1 MNALID
7 YSGSSSDDDS
17 DAEIEVPQG
26 YAGPRVEQV
35 DEPAGPAYPKT
46 DGQYG
51 AAYPD
56 AYPDTDAAYPETDAA
71 YPNTDT
77 AYPNTDDAYPDTDAA
92 YPDTDAAYPDT
103 DAAYPDTDAAYP
115 DTDAAYPDTD
125 AQFASAPTFEVGAW
139 RCAECQEEVARIRY
153 ECPRCFAPRSER
165 CLAYVSED
173 GVTRPL
179 ADLTLDPRVATTL
192 PWAAWEDP
200 ATGARYY
207 HNDAT
212 GESTWDEPGAQYRP
226 AERKPPCPDV
236 PPGWVAT
243 WDVDAWAFYFFDA
256 ARGAST
262 WCYPGPPPPRE
273 RFAPAATYLGARPGY
288 VFTTRRGR
296 TGYYLEGG
304 PPAAPKPPAAAA
316 PPPADDAYAGLPPD
330 VAARLA
336 SLRGE
341 APPPPQAAPPPPA
354 QGRQKKKKQNPWDG
368 LVGQARRDM
377 KARCLG
383 RRPAGGD
390 PGQVDLMDV
399 SAPGY
404 STAYNF
410 DGAAP
415 AAPEAKGLPSPG
427 EVLRMNAAAGGGG
440 APPAPPAPP
449 PPAPPQPRAPAGVVP
464 RQPRAPAGM
473 VPRAARQAPRSAQD
487 QAAAAAAAALSGG
500 GGKKDDVMAMFA
512 GAGFKSSKASDSTT
526 AKDMSE
532 REPRDGWE
540 DFQSRVSNA

>member
-17 DAEIEVPQG
+17 DAEIEVPQD

-35 DEPAGPAYPKT
+35 DEPAGPAYPNT
-46 DGQYG
+46 DG
-51 AAYPD
+51 AYPD
-56 AYPDTDAAYPETDAA
+56 AYPDADAA
-71 YPNTDT
+71 YPNTDGAYPDT
-77 AYPNTDDAYPDTDAA
+77 DGAYPNTDDAYPDTDG
-92 YPDTDAAYPDT
+92 
-103 DAAYPDTDAAYP
+103 AYPDTDAAYP

-125 AQFASAPTFEVGAW
+125 AQFAPVRTFEVGAW
-139 RCAECQEEVARIRY
+139 RCAECQEEVKRIRY

-179 ADLTLDPRVATTL
+179 ADLTLDPRVAATL

-212 GESTWDEPGAQYRP
+212 GESTWDEPADQYRP

-243 WDVDAWAFYFFDA
+243 WDVDAWAYYFFDA

-262 WCYPGPPPPRE
+262 WRYPGPPPPRE
-273 RFAPAATYLGARPGY
+273 RFVAAATYLGARPGY

-296 TGYYLEGG
+296 TGYYLEDGG
-304 PPAAPKPPAAAA
+304 APPGAAPPQGRAPPPAAAA
-316 PPPADDAYAGLPPD
+316 PPPPAAADPPAEDAYAGLPPD

-341 APPPPQAAPPPPA
+341 APPPPQAPPPPPPPT
-354 QGRQKKKKQNPWDG
+354 QGRQKQKKRNPWDG

-383 RRPAGGD
+383 QRQAGGNR
-390 PGQVDLMDV
+390 GQVDLMDV
-399 SAPGY
+399 TAPGY
-404 STAYNF
+404 ATSYTF
-410 DGAAP
+410 DDGAAP
-415 AAPEAKGLPSPG
+415 AAPAEHVGLPSPG

-440 APPAPPAPP
+440 APPPPR
-449 PPAPPQPRAPAGVVP
+449 Q
-464 RQPRAPAGM
+464 QPRAPAGM
-473 VPRAARQAPRSAQD
+473 VPRAARQAPRMVPRSARD

-500 GGKKDDVMAMFA
+500 GSKKDDVMAMFA
-512 GAGFKSSKASDSTT
+512 GAGFKSSKAADSTT

-532 REPRDGWE
+532 RERRDGWE

>member
-35 DEPAGPAYPKT
+35 DEPASPAYPKT

-56 AYPDTDAAYPETDAA
+56 AYPETDA
-71 YPNTDT
+71 
-77 AYPNTDDAYPDTDAA
+77 AYPDTDAA
-92 YPDTDAAYPDT
+92 YPDTDAAYPNT
-103 DAAYPDTDAAYP
+103 DDAYPDTDAAYP

-179 ADLTLDPRVATTL
+179 ADLTLDPCVGATL

-262 WCYPGPPPPRE
+262 WRYPGPPPPRE
-273 RFAPAATYLGARPGY
+273 HFMPAATYLGARPGY

-304 PPAAPKPPAAAA
+304 APPPRGAAPKPPAAAA

-341 APPPPQAAPPPPA
+341 APPPPQAAPPPPPT
-354 QGRQKKKKQNPWDG
+354 QGQKKKKKQNPWDG

-383 RRPAGGD
+383 QRQTGGNQS
-390 PGQVDLMDV
+390 QVDLMDV
-399 SAPGY
+399 TAPGY

-410 DGAAP
+410 NGAAP

-449 PPAPPQPRAPAGVVP
+449 PPPPPRAPA
-464 RQPRAPAGM
+464 
-473 VPRAARQAPRSAQD
+473 VPRATRQAPRMVPRSAQD
-487 QAAAAAAAALSGG
+487 QAAAAAAAALTGG

-526 AKDMSE
+526 AKDMPE
-532 REPRDGWE
+532 RERRDGWE